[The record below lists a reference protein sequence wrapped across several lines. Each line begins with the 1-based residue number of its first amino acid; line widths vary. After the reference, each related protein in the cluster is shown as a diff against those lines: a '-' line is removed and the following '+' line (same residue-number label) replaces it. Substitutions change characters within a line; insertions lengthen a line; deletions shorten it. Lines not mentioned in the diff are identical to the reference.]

1 MFFYGTQQK
10 ASFFLKENCGGV
22 PHSISDFFISINKR
36 KLYKEGEKLTEVH
49 LGGRKD
55 KKNNKRAIQLYLAI
69 GLFGDGE
76 IPSLL
81 RDEDAPAS

>member
-1 MFFYGTQQK
+1 MGEFPTAFQI
-10 ASFFLKENCGGV
+10 FFL
-22 PHSISDFFISINKR
+22 SINKR

-55 KKNNKRAIQLYLAI
+55 KKNNKRAIQLYLNI

-81 RDEDAPAS
+81 